1 MLYAHYHYRI
11 FADDLSSRAALEI
24 LQSRRWVAGLSDTP
38 QTFTNTTALWK
49 LAGSTSQLGCSPQSH
64 VCSGNVFCFSEA
76 KPPKSFDTAIS
87 SSFTATTTRATKT
100 TTQAMSHSN
109 NNCNNNQDKTTSN
122 VPYLRDT
129 WSLQISNN
137 RQCFPLSMPL
147 SQLHHKQPFI
157 SITMLSFVGYH
168 KC

>member
-24 LQSRRWVAGLSDTP
+24 LQSRRCVAGLSDTP

-64 VCSGNVFCFSEA
+64 ACSGNVFCFSEA

-87 SSFTATTTRATKT
+87 SSFTAMSSASGVTESKQQQEQQRQQHKQCPIATTTATITRTKPPVMFHISGT
-100 TTQAMSHSN
+100 PGAFKSQITG
-109 NNCNNNQDKTTSN
+109 
-122 VPYLRDT
+122 
-129 WSLQISNN
+129 SL
-137 RQCFPLSMPL
+137 FP
-147 SQLHHKQPFI
+147 
-157 SITMLSFVGYH
+157 
-168 KC
+168 